1 MYAVKP
7 EDIRPAA
14 VADAFYPG
22 DASALNLLLD
32 DLFATAKTPNINA
45 EIKGL
50 VAPHAG
56 YRYSGKVAAAGYRQV
71 RLASKAVVAI
81 IAPSH
86 YDRFHGVSVFNGKGY
101 ETPLGFVP
109 VASEQANALIE
120 ENEAIMSSW
129 LGHRN
134 EHALEVQLPFL
145 QKRFT
150 DFSILPIVM
159 GEQSV
164 DICKMLADAVVDV
177 LKECS
182 SLIIASSDLSHF
194 HEDKIARQID
204 TATIRLVESFDEDR
218 FTGSLEEFTG
228 QFCGGGPIFTAMLA
242 SKQFGAHNAK
252 SVLYRNSG
260 DETGDLS
267 SVVGYLSAVF
277 Y

>member
-14 VADAFYPG
+14 VADVFYPG
-22 DASALNLLLD
+22 NMSALNQLLE
-32 DLFATAKTPNINA
+32 DLFAAVESSQINA

-56 YRYSGKVAAAGYRQV
+56 YRYSGKVAAAGYQQV
-71 RLASKAVVAI
+71 HLGSKAVVAI

-101 ETPLGFVP
+101 ETPLGVVP
-109 VASEQANALIE
+109 VALEQANALIE

-129 LGHRN
+129 LGHRS

-145 QKRFT
+145 QKRFSG
-150 DFSILPIVM
+150 FSIIPIVM
-159 GEQSV
+159 GEQRTDV
-164 DICKMLADAVVDV
+164 CKMLADALAGV
-177 LKECS
+177 LNACS

-194 HEDKIARQID
+194 HEDKVARQID
-204 TATIRLVESFDEDR
+204 TSSIRLVESFDEDR
-218 FTGSLEEFTG
+218 FARSLEEITG

-242 SKQFGAHNAK
+242 SKRFGAHTAK
-252 SVLYRNSG
+252 SVLYQNSG
-260 DETGDLS
+260 EETGDFS